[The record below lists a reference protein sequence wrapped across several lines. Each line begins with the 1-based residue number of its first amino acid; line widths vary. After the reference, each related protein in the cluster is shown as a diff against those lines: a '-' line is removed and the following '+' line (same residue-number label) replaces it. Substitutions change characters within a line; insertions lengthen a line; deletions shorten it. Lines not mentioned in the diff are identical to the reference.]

1 MSSTAYATVEYANEF
16 FMLRAFASVWEQ
28 AGAEKEK
35 FLNLATQLIKEYCTF
50 TDELNGGFF
59 VYEEV
64 SEGQEWLMNACCEQ
78 ALYLANLGKD
88 PTQADKKTTL
98 GIASAEGTVFDKS
111 FAADII
117 APRCR
122 IILENHGG
130 ILNDSAFNGAG
141 GIGSGSVLK

>member
-1 MSSTAYATVEYANEF
+1 MESYASIEYANEY
-16 FMLRAFASVWEQ
+16 FMLRAFA
-28 AGAEKEK
+28 GAWATTGDDKAK
-35 FLNLATQLIKEYCTF
+35 LLNLSTRLIKEYCTF
-50 TDELNGGFF
+50 EDELNGGMY

-64 SEGQEWLMNACCEQ
+64 GDEQNWLKDACCEQ

-98 GIASAEGTVFDKS
+98 GIASTEGTVFDKS

-122 IILENHGG
+122 VILETHGG
-130 ILNDSAFNGAG
+130 ILLMDASAGSG
-141 GIGSGSVLK
+141 GIGSGRIFK

>member
-1 MSSTAYATVEYANEF
+1 MTSYATVEYANEY
-16 FMLRAFASVWEQ
+16 FMLRAFSNAWEQ
-28 AGAEKEK
+28 AVEDKGKL
-35 FLNLATQLIKEYCTF
+35 LNLATQLIKEYCYF
-50 TDELNGGFF
+50 ADELNGEMF

-64 SEGQEWLMNACCEQ
+64 ADDQDWLMDATCEQ

-98 GIASAEGTVFDKS
+98 GIASTEGTVFDKS

-122 IILENHGG
+122 RILEAHGG
-130 ILNDSAFNGAG
+130 ILTDGASTAG
-141 GIGSGSVLK
+141 SVGSGRVWK

>member
-1 MSSTAYATVEYANEF
+1 MTSYATVEYANEY
-16 FMLRAFASVWEQ
+16 FMLRAFAGAWEQ
-28 AGAEKEK
+28 AGDEKGK
-35 FLNLATQLIKEYCTF
+35 YLNFATQLIKEYCAF
-50 TDELNGGFF
+50 EDELNGEMF

-64 SEGQEWLMNACCEQ
+64 GADQEWLKDACCEQ

-98 GIASAEGTVFDKS
+98 GIASTEGTVFDKS

-122 IILENHGG
+122 RILESHGG
-130 ILNDSAFNGAG
+130 IIFPGASAGN
-141 GIGSGSVLK
+141 SGVSFAQVIK

>member
-1 MSSTAYATVEYANEF
+1 MSTYATIEYANEY
-16 FMLRAFASVWEQ
+16 FMLRAFAGAWEQ
-28 AGAEKEK
+28 AGDEKEK
-35 FLNLATQLIKEYCTF
+35 LLNFATQLIKEYCSF
-50 TDELNGGFF
+50 EDELNGGVFI
-59 VYEEV
+59 YEEV
-64 SEGQEWLMNACCEQ
+64 GENQEWLKNACCEQ

-98 GIASAEGTVFDKS
+98 GIASTEGTVFDKA

-130 ILNDSAFNGAG
+130 ILTSDAISGGG
-141 GIGSGSVLK
+141 GIGYGRVTK

>member
-1 MSSTAYATVEYANEF
+1 MGSYATVEYADEYF
-16 FMLRAFASVWEQ
+16 TLRAFASVWEQ
-28 AGAEKEK
+28 AAEDKGK
-35 FLNLATQLIKEYCTF
+35 LLNLATQLIKEYCTF

-59 VYEEV
+59 VYEEI
-64 SEGQEWLMNACCEQ
+64 SDGQDWLKNACCEQ

-98 GIASAEGTVFDKS
+98 GIASTEGTVFDKS

-122 IILENHGG
+122 RILEAHGG
-130 ILNDSAFNGAG
+130 ILSSAAAVGLG
-141 GIGSGSVLK
+141 GIGSGLVSK